1 MIDAF
6 HLPGLAGAD
15 VASWDVR
22 EYGDGAVHL
31 RWPVLE
37 PATLG
42 TVLDRLLDARAEHL
56 ADRPVAEIVAVID
69 AVARRFLDPAD
80 PVRRLAEDALPAV
93 TGYSPP
99 MVRMILDRMAAD
111 WRADALERLLGEELG
126 DPGVLDG
133 FRPRTGRADG
143 EPGRAGAGDGGQSP
157 AVDGYP
163 GVGAGPETGRQN
175 DRPPSAAT
183 LRRALGP
190 DLAFHIF
197 AGNVPGVAVTSL
209 VRALLVKAASI
220 GKAGSGDP
228 LLPALFAR
236 TLAEVDPG
244 LAACVAVTYWPG
256 GSAGIEEVVF
266 DRADTV
272 IVYGGEAVV
281 ESVRARA
288 HPGARLVEHGP
299 KLSFAIVAREALE
312 PSDMDATAASAARA
326 VAIFD
331 QQGCVSPHV
340 VYVEEGGATTPRD
353 FAAAIARAL
362 AALEDELPRGRISPA
377 EAAAIQQV
385 RGAAEFAGLA
395 GRGVELFGSDGTEYT
410 VVYEPDAAFDPSCL
424 NRVVRV
430 KPIGSLEDVAGLVRP
445 YARYLQTVGVAAPA
459 DRRRDVAE
467 RLARIGATRITDLER
482 MPWPP
487 STWHH
492 DGRGPLNE
500 LIRWVDLEG

>member
-6 HLPGLAGAD
+6 HLPALANAD

-22 EYGDGAVHL
+22 EYGDGAVRL
-31 RWPVLE
+31 RFPTLE
-37 PATLG
+37 PATLDA
-42 TVLDRLLDARAEHL
+42 VLDRLLRARAEHL

-69 AVARRFLDPAD
+69 AAARRFLDPAD
-80 PVRRLAEDALPAV
+80 PVRRLAEEALPAV

-99 MVRMILDRMAAD
+99 MVRLIVDRMAAD
-111 WRADALERLLGEELG
+111 WRADALERLLREELG

-133 FRPRTGRADG
+133 FVN
-143 EPGRAGAGDGGQSP
+143 S
-157 AVDGYP
+157 
-163 GVGAGPETGRQN
+163 
-175 DRPPSAAT
+175 
-183 LRRALGP
+183 RRALGP

-236 TLAEVDPG
+236 TLAEIDPG
-244 LAACVAVTYWPG
+244 LGACVAVTYWPG
-256 GSAGIEEVVF
+256 GSPGIEEVVF
-266 DRADTV
+266 EKADTV
-272 IVYGGEAVV
+272 VVYGGEAVV

-312 PSDMDATAASAARA
+312 PSEVEAAAASAARA
-326 VAIFD
+326 VAVFD

-340 VYVEEGGATTPRD
+340 VYVEEGGATAPRD
-353 FAAAIARAL
+353 FAIALARAL
-362 AALEDELPRGRISPA
+362 HALETELPRGRISPA
-377 EAAAIQQV
+377 EAAAIRQL
-385 RGAAEFAGLA
+385 RGAAEFAELA
-395 GRGVELFGSDGTEYT
+395 GRGVELFASDGTEYT
-410 VVYEPDAAFDPSCL
+410 VVYDPDPAFDTSCL

-430 KPIGSLEDVAGLVRP
+430 KPIGSLHDAAALVRP

-467 RLARIGATRITDLER
+467 RLARVGATRITDLDR

-487 STWHH
+487 PTWHH

-500 LIRWVDLEG
+500 LIRWVDLEE

>member
-22 EYGDGAVHL
+22 QYGDGAVHL
-31 RWPVLE
+31 RFPVLE

-42 TVLDRLLDARAEHL
+42 AVLDGLVQARAEHL
-56 ADRPVAEIVAVID
+56 ADRPFAEIVAVID

-80 PVRRLAEDALPAV
+80 PVRRLAEEALPAV

-99 MVRMILDRMAAD
+99 MVRLILDRMAAD
-111 WRADALERLLGEELG
+111 WRADALERLLREELG

-133 FRPRTGRADG
+133 FRPRTGPGDG
-143 EPGRAGAGDGGQSP
+143 ESGRAGAGDGGQLP
-157 AVDGYP
+157 TVGAYAAI
-163 GVGAGPETGRQN
+163 GAGPGTGCGH
-175 DRPPSAAT
+175 DAAPSAAP
-183 LRRALGP
+183 LRRAMGP
-190 DLAFHIF
+190 ELAFHFF

-236 TLAEVDPG
+236 TLAEIDPG
-244 LAACVAVTYWPG
+244 LGACVAVTYWPG
-256 GSAGIEEVVF
+256 GSAGLEEVVF

-288 HPGARLVEHGP
+288 HPATRLVEHGP

-312 PSDMDATAASAARA
+312 PSVIEATAASTARA
-326 VAIFD
+326 VAVFD

-340 VYVEEGGATTPRD
+340 VYVEDGGATTPRD
-353 FAAAIARAL
+353 FAAALARAL
-362 AALEDELPRGRISPA
+362 ASIEQELPRGRISAA
-377 EAAAIQQV
+377 EAAAIRQL

-395 GRGVELFGSDGTEYT
+395 GRGVELFASEGTEYT
-410 VVYEPDAAFDPSCL
+410 VVYDPDPAFDPSCL

-430 KPIGSLEDVAGLVRP
+430 KPIGSLEDAAELVRP

-467 RLARIGATRITDLER
+467 RLARVGATRITDLER
-482 MPWPP
+482 MPWPQP
-487 STWHH
+487 TWHH